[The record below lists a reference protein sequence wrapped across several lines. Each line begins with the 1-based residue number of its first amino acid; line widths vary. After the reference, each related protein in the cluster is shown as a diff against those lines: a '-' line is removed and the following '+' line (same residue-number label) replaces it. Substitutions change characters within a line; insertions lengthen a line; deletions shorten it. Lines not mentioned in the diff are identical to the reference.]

1 MQHSPVSAPQHP
13 HASCLLNGVNSL
25 TLNSVERMM
34 VRGKIMKLGGLT
46 LKVEVE
52 LLVELKGAVVV
63 LPILAEEG
71 QEPLLCDL

>member
-1 MQHSPVSAPQHP
+1 MDVKAAELGVLLEAEQAVAAVALEVEHLEHREEL
-13 HASCLLNGVNSL
+13 HAL
-25 TLNSVERMM
+25 
-34 VRGKIMKLGGLT
+34 KLIET